1 MKLSIKALAL
11 TSAVLWGGAIF
22 LTGLANLLAP
32 GYGVELLA
40 LAASIYPGY
49 EVTGGFGSLIVGTL
63 YALLDGAIF
72 GGLLAWLYNRLAAGE
87 TAPRHAT

>member
-11 TSAVLWGGAIF
+11 TSAVVWGGSIF
-22 LTGLANLLAP
+22 LTGLANLLTP
-32 GYGVELLA
+32 GYGADLLE

-49 EVTGGFGSLIVGTL
+49 ELTGGFGSLIVGTL

-72 GGLLAWLYNRLAAGE
+72 GAIFAWLYNRGVGPETAAAAG
-87 TAPRHAT
+87 P

>member
-11 TSAVLWGGAIF
+11 TSAVVWGGSIF
-22 LTGLANLLAP
+22 LTGLANLLTP
-32 GYGVELLA
+32 GYGADLLE

-49 EVTGGFGSLIVGTL
+49 ELTGGLGSLIVGTL

-72 GGLLAWLYNRLAAGE
+72 GAIFAWLYNRALGPE
-87 TAPRHAT
+87 TAAAARP